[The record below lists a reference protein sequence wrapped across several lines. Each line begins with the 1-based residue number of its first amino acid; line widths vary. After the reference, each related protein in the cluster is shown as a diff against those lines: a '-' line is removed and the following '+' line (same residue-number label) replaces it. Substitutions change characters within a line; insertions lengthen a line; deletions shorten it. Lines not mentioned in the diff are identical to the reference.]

1 MKKIKLFLGGPLGL
15 FEDANLEL
23 GYPCVSRNC
32 GGGAAGGGGEI
43 GRKGAKALEKMWL
56 GLPTEQEVL
65 CVRAKQAG
73 CAHERENLGA
83 S

>member
-32 GGGAAGGGGEI
+32 GGGAAGGGGGDRQE
-43 GRKGAKALEKMWL
+43 GSKGPGENVAWASN
-56 GLPTEQEVL
+56 
-65 CVRAKQAG
+65 RAG
-73 CAHERENLGA
+73 SPVC
-83 S
+83 

>member
-32 GGGAAGGGGEI
+32 GGGAAGGGG
-43 GRKGAKALEKMWL
+43 R
-56 GLPTEQEVL
+56 
-65 CVRAKQAG
+65 
-73 CAHERENLGA
+73 
-83 S
+83 